1 MKGNTLNEFIN
12 DLYTNGGPEKEFIL
26 GNKYYIIQAD
36 SKDGDDKTY
45 LRLDEYLYENNDA
58 GKLLNTIWIGGT
70 TLTECVDAFEKAQIF
85 DGKTIYEV
93 EKDIE
98 VLFG

>member
-12 DLYTNGGPEKEFIL
+12 DLYSMGGPEKEFIYN
-26 GNKYYIIQAD
+26 GKKYFLQCEALAD
-36 SKDGDDKTY
+36 SSLIEMVVFQCFGDE
-45 LRLDEYLYENNDA
+45 EYIFRCQGENFA
-58 GKLLNTIWIGGT
+58 
-70 TLTECVDAFEKAQIF
+70 ECVETFEKAKIF
-85 DGKTIYEV
+85 DGKTIYEA